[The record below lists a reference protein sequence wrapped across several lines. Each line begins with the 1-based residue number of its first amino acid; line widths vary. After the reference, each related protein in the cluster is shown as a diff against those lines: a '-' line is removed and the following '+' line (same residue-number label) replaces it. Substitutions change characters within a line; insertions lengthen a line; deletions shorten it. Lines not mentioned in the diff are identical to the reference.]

1 MTFFSRPA
9 AVTCSPARDVAVI
22 SVSMD
27 LGAGRRGVDMGPS
40 ALRIAGLTGALE
52 AIGRRVIEAGTI
64 TALDMEMLDPGD
76 GTVRFIG
83 EVPKVTN
90 RVRKMVIAA
99 LRQGRVPLILGGDH
113 SLSIGSVA
121 GVAEYH
127 RDKGESVGVI
137 WVDAHADMNLPDTTP
152 SGNIHGMPLAVL
164 MGHGDRRL
172 TGEQPSVR
180 PENVTVVGAR
190 EIDPGEKELI
200 ARLGVRV
207 FTMSEVD
214 EIGVAACMDEALERA
229 NAGTAGF
236 HLSLDLDSLDPAVA
250 PGVGTPVQGGLTY
263 REGHLVCEKA
273 CRSNRMVSLEVVEL
287 NPVLDDRNRTAS
299 LAIGLLASAL
309 GKTVL

>member
-1 MTFFSRPA
+1 
-9 AVTCSPARDVAVI
+9 
-22 SVSMD
+22 
-27 LGAGRRGVDMGPS
+27 
-40 ALRIAGLTGALE
+40 
-52 AIGRRVIEAGTI
+52 
-64 TALDMEMLDPGD
+64 MLDPGD

-180 PENVTVVGAR
+180 P
-190 EIDPGEKELI
+190 
-200 ARLGVRV
+200 
-207 FTMSEVD
+207 
-214 EIGVAACMDEALERA
+214 
-229 NAGTAGF
+229 
-236 HLSLDLDSLDPAVA
+236 
-250 PGVGTPVQGGLTY
+250 
-263 REGHLVCEKA
+263 
-273 CRSNRMVSLEVVEL
+273 
-287 NPVLDDRNRTAS
+287 RT
-299 LAIGLLASAL
+299 
-309 GKTVL
+309 